1 MVLDFNNGRIYR
13 KRTLIRIDRIGYYFY
28 PLYNHDLEGHKAA
41 IGGAVKMIT
50 DFVYLDGNVEIRM
63 LKEKNEY
70 DFELLLEMIHQ
81 YANKEIRGKMYKHFV
96 IPAKR

>member
-1 MVLDFNNGRIYR
+1 
-13 KRTLIRIDRIGYYFY
+13 
-28 PLYNHDLEGHKAA
+28 
-41 IGGAVKMIT
+41 MIT